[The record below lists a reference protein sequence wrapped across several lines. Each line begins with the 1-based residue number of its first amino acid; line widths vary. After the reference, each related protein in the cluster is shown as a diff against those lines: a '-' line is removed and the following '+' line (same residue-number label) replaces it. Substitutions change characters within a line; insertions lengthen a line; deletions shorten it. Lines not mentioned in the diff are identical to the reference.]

1 MTPEQKLFKAVLK
14 SSGLSNAEFARKA
27 NIGAVDV
34 YRYKDGKV
42 APPLAKIYTIAE
54 KVGVNIT
61 FQIEKKVS
69 ETVKM

>member
-34 YRYKDGKV
+34 YRYKKGDV
-42 APPLAKIYTIAE
+42 APPLNKIYAMAE
-54 KVGVNIT
+54 KTGVTIT
-61 FQIEKKVS
+61 FKIEKKVS
-69 ETVKM
+69 ETVKI